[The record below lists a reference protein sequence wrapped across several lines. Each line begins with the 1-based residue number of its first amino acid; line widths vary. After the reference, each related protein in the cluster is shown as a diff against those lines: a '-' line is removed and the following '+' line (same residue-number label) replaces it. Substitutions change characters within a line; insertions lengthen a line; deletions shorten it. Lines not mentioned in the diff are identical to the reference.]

1 MTLVPVVHMPGL
13 YLALCHARAD
23 VLPPEK
29 KIKPE
34 FQKRRHR
41 VWVLSLR
48 KVNKVAQ
55 NGASKVE

>member
-29 KIKPE
+29 KLNRNFKKGGTE
-34 FQKRRHR
+34 
-41 VWVLSLR
+41 S
-48 KVNKVAQ
+48 
-55 NGASKVE
+55 EY